1 MRFAA
6 FIAIGLA
13 GVAALAAARPTPA
26 PRDAAREMLKAR
38 GCGSCHDSAVST
50 EHANALAVYDLH
62 DPDWSAKMSDQRLP
76 KLMTRLR
83 SAPAADREV
92 VKRFITAEL
101 TARAESK

>member
-1 MRFAA
+1 MRFAG

-26 PRDAAREMLKAR
+26 PRDAAREVLKAR

-62 DPDWSAKMSDQRLP
+62 GHTLVEGWQPSD
-76 KLMTRLR
+76 LR
-83 SAPAADREV
+83 AAIEGQATNLASRGWNAPYDFHR
-92 VKRFITAEL
+92 RSSPTP
-101 TARAESK
+101 